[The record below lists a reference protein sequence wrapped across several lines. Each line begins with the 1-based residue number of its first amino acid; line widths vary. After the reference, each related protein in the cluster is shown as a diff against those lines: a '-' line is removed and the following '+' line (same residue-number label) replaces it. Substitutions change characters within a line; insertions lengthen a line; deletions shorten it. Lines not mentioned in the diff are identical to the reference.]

1 MSEESISKEKKFF
14 PWIIAAGVAI
24 PLVVGILAVAP
35 KIEVLGSFNH
45 YIYILPLLNAI
56 INGTTFFVLIAG
68 LIAIKKK
75 NIAVHRMLMTSAIAL
90 SLVFLIF
97 YVLFHLS
104 TETTKHPGS
113 GTELSI
119 YYFILASHILLSI
132 AIIPL
137 VLISFVRALAEK
149 FDKHRKIA
157 RITLPIW
164 LYITLTGVIVYLMIS
179 PYYPQ

>member
-1 MSEESISKEKKFF
+1 MNEISISKEKKFL

-24 PLVVGILAVAP
+24 PLVVGILAIAP
-35 KIEVLGSFNH
+35 KIEVLGTFNY
-45 YIYILPLLNAI
+45 YIFPLLNAI

-68 LIAIKKK
+68 LIAIKNK

-90 SLVFLIF
+90 SLLFLVF

-113 GTELSI
+113 GSELSI

-137 VLISFVRALAEK
+137 VLISYVRALSKK

-164 LYITLTGVIVYLMIS
+164 LYITLTGVIVYVLIS

>member
-1 MSEESISKEKKFF
+1 MEIVASKEKKFL

-35 KIEVLGSFNH
+35 KMEILGEFNY
-45 YIYILPLLNAI
+45 YIFPLLNAI
-56 INGTTFFVLIAG
+56 INGTTFFVLFFG
-68 LIAIKKK
+68 LIAIKNK
-75 NIAVHRMLMTSAIAL
+75 NIPLHRILMTSAIAL
-90 SLVFLIF
+90 SLLFLVF
-97 YVLFHLS
+97 YVVFHLS
-104 TETTKHPGS
+104 TETTRHPGS
-113 GTELSI
+113 GALLYT
-119 YYFILASHILLSI
+119 YYFVLASHILLSI

-137 VLISFVRALAEK
+137 VLISYVRALSEK

-164 LYITLTGVIVYLMIS
+164 LYITFTGVVVYLMIA

>member
-1 MSEESISKEKKFF
+1 MSQVPASKEKKYL

-24 PLVVGILAVAP
+24 PLVVAILAVAP
-35 KIEVLGSFNH
+35 KMEVLGEFNY
-45 YIYILPLLNAI
+45 YIFPLFNAI
-56 INGTTFFVLIAG
+56 INGTTFVVLLTA
-68 LIAIKKK
+68 LWAIKQK
-75 NIAVHRMLMTSAIAL
+75 NIPLHKMLMTSAIAL
-90 SLVFLIF
+90 SLLFLVF

-113 GTELSI
+113 GTELYI

-137 VLISFVRALAEK
+137 VLISYVRALAEK
-149 FDKHRKIA
+149 FDQHRKIA

-164 LYITLTGVIVYLMIS
+164 LYITLTGVIVYILIS
-179 PYYPQ
+179 PYYPH

>member
-1 MSEESISKEKKFF
+1 MEVSTSKEKKFL
-14 PWIIAAGVAI
+14 PWIIALGVAI
-24 PLVVGILAVAP
+24 PLIVAILAVAP
-35 KIEVLGSFNH
+35 KMEVLGKFNY
-45 YIYILPLLNAI
+45 YIFPLFNAI
-56 INGTTFFVLIAG
+56 INGTTFVVLIAG
-68 LIAIKKK
+68 LYAIKQK
-75 NIAVHRMLMTSAIAL
+75 NIPLHRMLMTSAIAL
-90 SLVFLIF
+90 SALFLVF

-104 TETTKHPGS
+104 TETTRHPGS
-113 GTELSI
+113 GSELYI

-137 VLISFVRALAEK
+137 VLITFVRALAEK

-164 LYITLTGVIVYLMIS
+164 LYITLTGVIVYLMIA